1 MRERDQPYIYYGWF
15 TNPIITWDIPFST
28 VVHVCKHGILV
39 IRVFMILCT
48 CTCMCVHADM
58 CDQGDVALTSNG
70 NNDTIIVTF
79 VNTTSGQTSEVS
91 TPLSYRYV
99 PTSETC
105 GQHFELCNTI
115 ALTSENQTVVILPL
129 NGSVGFVLRNSELDS
144 NDSLQWHTVS
154 PEIQAC
160 VFITFVPVDTNRV
173 VGYCLKLG
181 ILYVFDVTFSY
192 TSLDLSRIQPRIVGD
207 MYQLGISANRTNFI
221 YFDNNPSDTIS
232 CFSTEL
238 PYVYFLLDNSL
249 IEHSFGDGFTELGTI
264 LSSATCTKL
273 QRVGDCALAAYCGRE
288 VFTFLIDDDNRE
300 NFTPTLVSLP
310 DEGGLVLLCS
320 SNYLV
325 YIRNSSLTLYVYD
338 SNTWSPLSD
347 PTYTQLDEED
357 IVRGNCYSPEI
368 ESTTFVVTLHA
379 TNSSLFLYRVT
390 LLQQDSSTAT
400 VNITDITHGANGGH
414 MGSDM
419 VVTRTTSQ
427 YALVSNGINTTIFN
441 WALPCYE
448 SPLVIPSAFTFV
460 SFFTTGSM
468 YSCSCSSSTTTST
481 NPTSPTI
488 ATTISSTTIHP
499 TTPSST
505 RESSPSS
512 DSSGNLGLI
521 IGSYV
526 LGGTALLLI
535 IIVIVYKI
543 IHKT

>member
-1 MRERDQPYIYYGWF
+1 MY
-15 TNPIITWDIPFST
+15 
-28 VVHVCKHGILV
+28 V
-39 IRVFMILCT
+39 
-48 CTCMCVHADM
+48 CMCVHADM

-160 VFITFVPVDTNRV
+160 VFITFVPVDINHV

-181 ILYVFDVTFSY
+181 TLYVFDVTFSY
-192 TSLDLSRIQPRIVGD
+192 TSLDLSRIQPRIVGN

-221 YFDNNPSDTIS
+221 YFDNNPSG

-238 PYVYFLLDNSL
+238 PYVFLLVDNVL
-249 IEHSFGDGFTELGTI
+249 IEHSFGDGFTEPGTI
-264 LSSATCTKL
+264 PSSATCTKL

-288 VFTFLIDDDNRE
+288 VFTFLIDDEHRE
-300 NFTPTLVSLP
+300 NFAPTPVTLP
-310 DEGGLVLLCS
+310 DEGGLILLCS
-320 SNYLV
+320 SSYLV
-325 YIRNSSLTLYVYD
+325 YMRNSSLTLFQYD
-338 SNTWSPLSD
+338 LSNTWSPLSD

-368 ESTTFVVTLHA
+368 ESTTFVVTLHG

-390 LLQQDSSTAT
+390 LLQQDSSTTTA
-400 VNITDITHGANGGH
+400 NITDITPMYVSDGGH
-414 MGSDM
+414 MGSDR
-419 VVTRTTSQ
+419 VITQTTSQ
-427 YALVSNGINTTIFN
+427 YALVSNGISTTIFN
-441 WALPCYE
+441 WVLPCYE

-468 YSCSCSSSTTTST
+468 YPCSCSSSTTTST
-481 NPTSPTI
+481 NPTNPTI
-488 ATTISSTTIHP
+488 PTTISSTISNP

-505 RESSPSS
+505 TGSPPSS
-512 DSSGNLGLI
+512 DSFGYMSLI
-521 IGSYV
+521 VGSYV
-526 LGGTALLLI
+526 FTLLVLI
-535 IIVIVYKI
+535 IVVII
-543 IHKT
+543 IIIIIIYACKK